1 MLRSSIFLAVSLWL
15 NLSVQANDLYLGA
28 ATADISP
35 NLPVALMGQFHMRI
49 AETADTPLYA
59 AVMAIESR
67 EGQSGLD
74 TAVFVSC
81 DLVYISAQLR
91 KELRDEVARR
101 IPGFSVNKIVVSA
114 THTHT
119 APVLEDDIDEA
130 SFIYPIPEEGV
141 TKVKD
146 YRALFVR
153 NVANAIVEAWENR
166 TRGSVTWG
174 MERAAVG
181 YNRRTVYK
189 DGSSVMYGNT
199 NKEEFQNLEGYEDHD
214 INALFFWNE
223 ADELLAMSIDVACPA
238 QEFEHKTTVNADYWH
253 PVREV
258 LKKRFGNE
266 VSILGWIG
274 AAGDQSPHIMYRKA
288 GMARMEEL
296 SQKTRMDDIA
306 NRIIRAVEST
316 YEIVKNDRHKNVTF
330 FHETENLELPMR
342 IITKEEYIESE
353 KVVNDCKAQIAADP
367 EKAPLLY
374 AKMTWFGDVLKRYKA
389 QQENPEATYA
399 SEIHVLRI
407 GDAAIATNQFELF
420 TDYGIRIQARSKA
433 VQTFVVQLAGP
444 GTYLPTEKAIAGGG
458 YSAVCQSNV
467 VGAEGGQVLVD
478 RTIEIID
485 SFWEEK
491 DEVRLKKKL

>member
-1 MLRSSIFLAVSLWL
+1 
-15 NLSVQANDLYLGA
+15 
-28 ATADISP
+28 
-35 NLPVALMGQFHMRI
+35 
-49 AETADTPLYA
+49 
-59 AVMAIESR
+59 
-67 EGQSGLD
+67 
-74 TAVFVSC
+74 
-81 DLVYISAQLR
+81 
-91 KELRDEVARR
+91 
-101 IPGFSVNKIVVSA
+101 
-114 THTHT
+114 
-119 APVLEDDIDEA
+119 
-130 SFIYPIPEEGV
+130 
-141 TKVKD
+141 
-146 YRALFVR
+146 
-153 NVANAIVEAWENR
+153 
-166 TRGSVTWG
+166 

-189 DGSSVMYGNT
+189 DGSSVMYGIT

-214 INALFFWNE
+214 INALFFWND

-274 AAGDQSPHIMYRKA
+274 AAGDQSPHSMYRNA
-288 GMARMEEL
+288 GLARMQEL

-306 NRIIRAVEST
+306 DRIIRAVEST

-330 FHETENLELPMR
+330 LHETENLELPMR

-367 EKAPLLY
+367 DKAPSLY

-389 QQENPEATYA
+389 QQENPESTYA

-491 DEVRLKKKL
+491 EEVQLKKKL